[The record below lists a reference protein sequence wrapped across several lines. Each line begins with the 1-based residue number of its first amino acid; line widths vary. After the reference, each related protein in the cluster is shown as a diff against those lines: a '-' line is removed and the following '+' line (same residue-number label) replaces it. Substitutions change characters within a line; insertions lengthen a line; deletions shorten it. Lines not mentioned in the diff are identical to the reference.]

1 MNAINQEKLWEELV
15 GLARQLILVFE
26 EKNASIALAES
37 CTGGLLSAAITENAG
52 ASSVFYGGVISYSN
66 EAKMDLLDVPLPVI
80 ETYGAVSCE
89 CAEKMALGA
98 LLKFKTTHALSVT
111 GVAGPGGGSIEKPV
125 GTVCFGLATHSGFL
139 STKHCLFKEETRW
152 HIRMASAKE
161 ALQLLSSSLCD
172 SHFTTV

>member
-1 MNAINQEKLWEELV
+1 MNAINQGCLWEELV
-15 GLARQLILVFE
+15 DLARTIIQVFE
-26 EKNASIALAES
+26 EQNASIALAES

-52 ASSVFYGGVISYSN
+52 ASAVFYGGVVSYSN
-66 EAKMDLLDVPLPVI
+66 EAKMDLLGVPLTVI
-80 ETYGAVSCE
+80 ETHGAVSCE

-111 GVAGPGGGSIEKPV
+111 GVAGPGGGSMDKPV
-125 GTVCFGLATHSGFL
+125 GTVCFGLATHRGFL

-161 ALQLLSSSLCD
+161 ALQLLFSSFHD
-172 SHFTTV
+172 